1 MCLCTCV
8 YEWLFY
14 IFQCLLWRSGNT
26 PTTLCSIQ
34 RILHLFRT
42 AVSRG
47 RVVNRRECGK
57 KPEVLMPA
65 RNQTGASPTVWCLG
79 CGKFSFH
86 LQCPWRY
93 SKHRRWALGLR
104 RAAWA
109 QVRHLNTNV
118 SLCKQILTPHLLHL
132 EHCWLP
138 AFCLWPEIAVE
149 LRPRWFSSCLLSGPD
164 WRACRTLQCSSQ
176 LCCVNLPEPSPR
188 FEARWE
194 WQVQGEI

>member
-1 MCLCTCV
+1 
-8 YEWLFY
+8 
-14 IFQCLLWRSGNT
+14 
-26 PTTLCSIQ
+26 
-34 RILHLFRT
+34 
-42 AVSRG
+42 
-47 RVVNRRECGK
+47 
-57 KPEVLMPA
+57 MPA

-118 SLCKQILTPHLLHL
+118 SLCKQILTPHLFHL

-149 LRPRWFSSCLLSGPD
+149 LQPSWFLPACSRGQTDVHAEHFSAQVNFAVSICRSLVPGSKPDGNGKFKEKYNSESSEC
-164 WRACRTLQCSSQ
+164 WMKTR
-176 LCCVNLPEPSPR
+176 VFNLK
-188 FEARWE
+188 
-194 WQVQGEI
+194 